1 MHIDY
6 PQSAITLNA
15 VYLIRNGERS
25 EGRRIRTTE
34 VSFPNGTGD
43 GTVQTMDVRP
53 GMSLTISDFMFYK
66 DTIMEED
73 IREQKIFQISFCLDG
88 EFEWCYLQG
97 EKEYHFFLGAQ
108 QCQVSHG
115 AIGYCRS
122 TFRGGQRCRSVSIT
136 LDRNTYQ
143 QIFSAI
149 CLRNAVCST
158 EAAGQAKL
166 YRYTPSVSKI
176 LAEMI
181 NCPYCDELKKIYTE
195 GQILRLIAVF
205 CEEVICQSPAN
216 MLGFSITAEE
226 YEALLRAREFINCNY
241 AHPLT
246 IAQVAQRAAVSEKR
260 LTEGFRHCFG
270 CTVNEYITEKRMEA
284 AKELLLTG
292 KYTAS
297 NVTWMVGYSHTGYF
311 IRVFRAHY
319 GMSPGEMRKS
329 NK

>member
-1 MHIDY
+1 M
-6 PQSAITLNA
+6 
-15 VYLIRNGERS
+15 RKGERS

-311 IRVFRAHY
+311 IRVFREHY